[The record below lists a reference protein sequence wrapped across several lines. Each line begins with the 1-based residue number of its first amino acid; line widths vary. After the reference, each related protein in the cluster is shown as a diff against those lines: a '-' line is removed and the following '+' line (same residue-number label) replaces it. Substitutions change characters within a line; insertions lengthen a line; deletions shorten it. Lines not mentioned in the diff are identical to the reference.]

1 MNRLMFNRAIINK
14 LSELVES
21 YPDFRFGQLLLNC
34 DIIQYK
40 PSVLVRGQ
48 YEDILTIDPFYE
60 QSEYIWERMTR
71 NKLCFKQDK

>member
-14 LSELVES
+14 LSELVER
-21 YPDFRFGQLLLNC
+21 YPDFRFGQLLVNC

-40 PSVLVRGQ
+40 PSVLVDGQ

-60 QSEYIWERMTR
+60 ESEYIWERMIR

>member
-14 LSELVES
+14 LSELVER
-21 YPDFRFGQLLLNC
+21 YPDFRFGQLLVNC

-40 PSVLVRGQ
+40 PSVLVDGQ

-60 QSEYIWERMTR
+60 ESEYIWERMTR

>member
-14 LSELVES
+14 LSELVER
-21 YPDFRFGQLLLNC
+21 YPDFRFGQLLVNC

-40 PSVLVRGQ
+40 PSVLLDGQ

-60 QSEYIWERMTR
+60 ESEYIWERMTR

>member
-21 YPDFRFGQLLLNC
+21 YPDFRFGQLLVNC

-40 PSVLVRGQ
+40 PSVLVDGQ
-48 YEDILTIDPFYE
+48 CEDLLTVDPFYE
-60 QSEYIWERMTR
+60 ESEYMWERMTR

>member
-1 MNRLMFNRAIINK
+1 MNRLMFNRAIVNK
-14 LSELVES
+14 LSELVER
-21 YPDFRFGQLLLNC
+21 YPDFRFGQLLVNC

-40 PSVLVRGQ
+40 PSVLLDGQ

-60 QSEYIWERMTR
+60 ESEYIWERMTR

>member
-21 YPDFRFGQLLLNC
+21 YPDFRFGQLLVNC

-40 PSVLVRGQ
+40 PSVLVDGQ

-60 QSEYIWERMTR
+60 ESEYVWERMTR

>member
-21 YPDFRFGQLLLNC
+21 YPDFRFGQLLVNC
-34 DIIQYK
+34 DIIQYE
-40 PSVLVRGQ
+40 PSVLVDGQ

-60 QSEYIWERMTR
+60 ESEYIWERMTR

>member
-21 YPDFRFGQLLLNC
+21 YPDFRFGQLLVNC

-40 PSVLVRGQ
+40 PSVLVGGQ

-60 QSEYIWERMTR
+60 ESEYIWERMTR

>member
-14 LSELVES
+14 LSELVER
-21 YPDFRFGQLLLNC
+21 YPDFRFGQLLVNC

-40 PSVLVRGQ
+40 PSVLVDGQ

-60 QSEYIWERMTR
+60 ESGCMWERMTR

>member
-21 YPDFRFGQLLLNC
+21 YPDFRFGQLLVNC

-40 PSVLVRGQ
+40 PSVLVDGQ

-60 QSEYIWERMTR
+60 ESESVWERMTR